1 MENCYFLDTHKK
13 NHGFTMIELLIVIA
27 IIGILATALAPKL
40 LKEIR
45 KATVAKVQHNLGVI
59 RSRLSLDETLLDV
72 FPDLSGED
80 NADLLKAYSIETTPG
95 FTDSNKVTHDETSQ
109 VLSTRDNTGGW
120 YYKRN
125 TGDIYANLPNG
136 AYTYDEDYEI
146 WNEES
151 LYSSEDIQKLIDSG
165 VIDSDGKYINNS
177 NFEGLDIKKY
187 SQVDSDKIK
196 FWNTTDP
203 KDKMEIWKDGF
214 NGVNSIGDYFMELNS
229 NKSGSVYQDL
239 ETVPGTTL
247 VWTINHRGRSGTDVA
262 SISIGNSND
271 PALDIKKEMST
282 GKDGWVTYTQEYI
295 VPEGQTTTRFSIDSI
310 SSTGGASYGNFIDN
324 FTVQVK

>member
-1 MENCYFLDTHKK
+1 MENCYSLDTHKK

-95 FTDSNKVTHDETSQ
+95 FTDSNGITHGETSQ
-109 VLSTRDNTGGW
+109 VLSTRDNKGGW
-120 YYKRN
+120 YYKRS

-136 AYTYDEDYEI
+136 AYTYDKVYEI
-146 WNEES
+146 WNEE
-151 LYSSEDIQKLIDSG
+151 IQSLIDSG
-165 VIDSDGKYINNS
+165 AVDSDGKYINNS
-177 NFEGLDIKKY
+177 SFEKDT
-187 SQVDSDKIK
+187 DKLK
-196 FWNTTDP
+196 FTGNKNWNLFDQS
-203 KDKMEIWKDGF
+203 EINSWKSETPGYEIEVWKDEMD
-214 NGVNSIGDYFMELNS
+214 SIGAADGEYFIELNS
-229 NKSGSVYQDL
+229 NKSGSLYQDIV
-239 ETVPGTTL
+239 TVPGTTL
-247 VWTINHRGRSGTDVA
+247 ILSVDHRGRSGTDKA
-262 SISIGNSND
+262 SLTIGTSD
-271 PALDIKKEMST
+271 SVPLLDMETDK
-282 GKDGWVTYTQEYI
+282 GAWVTYTQEYI
-295 VPEGQTTTRFSIDSI
+295 VPEGQTTTRFYLNSGSTANN
-310 SSTGGASYGNFIDN
+310 SSTVGNLIDN